1 MAGHSHWANIAH
13 KKGRADKKKG
23 ALFGKLSRAIIVAA
37 RRGGG
42 DPAANFTLRVAI
54 EKARKCSLP
63 KENIDRA
70 IKRGTGEDEGSDYE
84 EIVYEG
90 YGPAGV
96 AVLCDALTDNRKRT
110 VDEVRKIFEVHGGN
124 MGATGCVSWMFER
137 KGLFTIPRTATTED
151 ALMEI
156 VLDAGADDVKES
168 GDHFEVTCPVDAYQ
182 TVADAL
188 EAAGIAPEVSEIT
201 RIPANVV
208 ELGLED
214 GQRVLKLLEALE
226 ENEDVQSVTANF
238 SIPDEI
244 MSQLMGG
251 E

>member
-63 KENIDRA
+63 KDNIDRA

-124 MGATGCVSWMFER
+124 MGATGCVSWIFER
-137 KGLFTIPRTATTED
+137 KGLFAIPRSATTED

-168 GDHFEVTCPVDAYQ
+168 GDNFEVTCPVDAYQ
-182 TVADAL
+182 AVADAL

-208 ELGLED
+208 ELGRED

-238 SIPDEI
+238 SIPDDI